1 MFNDDN
7 EANVEKFLVRT
18 GYDEGVI
25 EAQFSKQ
32 TEQLIDFKFSLLV
45 PWIVSLLSSLFS
57 IPSRH

>member
-7 EANVEKFLVRT
+7 EADDEKVLVRT